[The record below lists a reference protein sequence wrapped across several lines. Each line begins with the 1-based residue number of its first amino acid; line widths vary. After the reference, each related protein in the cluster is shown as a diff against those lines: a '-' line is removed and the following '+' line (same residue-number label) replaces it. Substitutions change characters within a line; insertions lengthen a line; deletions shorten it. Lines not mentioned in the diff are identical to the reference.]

1 MRIQLDAQV
10 RTSDGHR
17 AGHVRRAILDP
28 RSNEVTDFVIGT
40 GGLLG
45 HDVLI
50 SREILERATTD
61 GDEIAIDLTRDELS
75 GLERYEEAGY
85 VAPPIGWTA
94 PALYDFPTAMYL
106 FPVEPLTPPAR
117 EDTRPRRPAITPG
130 MRVKDQHGAIL
141 GTVKELRID
150 DMTGE
155 LRSIV
160 VRENDPLSDTATEFA
175 ADHLDVAGGEVHVI
189 ESPTGIDAMRRGQ
202 A

>member
-17 AGHVRRAILDP
+17 AGHVKRAILDP
-28 RSNEVTDFVIGT
+28 RSNEITDFVIGT

-50 SREILERATTD
+50 SREILEGAANE
-61 GDEIAIDLTRDELS
+61 GDEVVVELTKDELN

-85 VAPPIGWTA
+85 VSPPMGWTA

-106 FPVEPLTPPAR
+106 FPVEPLAPPAR
-117 EDTRPRRPAITPG
+117 QDTRPRRPAIAEG
-130 MRVKDQHGAIL
+130 MRVKDQHGAIV

-160 VRENDPLSDTATEFA
+160 VRENDPLSDSTIEFP
-175 ADHLDVAGGEVHVI
+175 ADHLDVAGGDVHVI
-189 ESPTGIDAMRRGQ
+189 ESPTDIDAMRRGS